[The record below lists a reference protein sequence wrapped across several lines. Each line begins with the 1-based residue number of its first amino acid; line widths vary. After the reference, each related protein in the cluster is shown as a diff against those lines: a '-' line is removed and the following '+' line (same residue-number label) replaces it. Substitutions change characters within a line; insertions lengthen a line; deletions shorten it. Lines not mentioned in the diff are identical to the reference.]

1 MRAAKEVKNLVCD
14 YLVVG
19 AGAAP
24 LAFID
29 TLLTELPDAKIIL
42 IDKKVVPGGHWVDAY
57 GFVQLHQPSI
67 VYGIASKQLEGNWL
81 KLMFKGMLPWTHR
94 ASKKEIVKYFGDFV
108 QEKVDAQQVEFY
120 PNTIFEFEKS
130 NDAEKTH
137 FFSSVDGSVSYKVQV
152 NEKLVDGTVGQC
164 IIPHES
170 PLQFPVDDKV
180 RVMTPNQIYDAFE
193 NGDKAEKKSMLDKKY
208 VVLGAGKTGMDSIVY
223 LQRHLKVDPSDI
235 AWVISADVW
244 MLNAAGGGK
253 PSDWPNALA
262 EHNNDQD
269 KAALALEEK
278 GMFSR
283 LDKNIVPKRFRFPS
297 IQPDDLKL
305 LQKIKTIVRR
315 GRATAIR
322 QKYNSDVVV
331 EFGSDFPAWK
341 AFAPMDKC
349 VFVHATSP
357 GPFNSRASDE
367 DSPIF
372 NSPGRMTLRLLF
384 TPPISFSMSVLGKV
398 EAARRKGTLDLDVM
412 RNLALALGGE
422 KSKANELTE
431 NDMLKMLLAPLTMP
445 KIYRTMLTQAILFAI
460 VDRDPMEVINWF
472 KGNRLS
478 FLSIPGFKS
487 GACDDIRMLTTKQNV
502 FKVPD
507 AEVSMMKLV
516 GEKIKPLEGM

>member
-1 MRAAKEVKNLVCD
+1 MPTVLFNSISQVSSMVLHPNNSRATGSSLCSRECCRGRTGQA
-14 YLVVG
+14 
-19 AGAAP
+19 
-24 LAFID
+24 
-29 TLLTELPDAKIIL
+29 
-42 IDKKVVPGGHWVDAY
+42 
-57 GFVQLHQPSI
+57 
-67 VYGIASKQLEGNWL
+67 
-81 KLMFKGMLPWTHR
+81 
-94 ASKKEIVKYFGDFV
+94 KKEIVKYYGNFV

-120 PNTIFEFEKS
+120 PNTIFDFEKS

-137 FFSSVDGSVSYKVQV
+137 HFSSVDGSVSYKVQV
-152 NEKLVDGTVGQC
+152 NEKLVDGTDGQC

-223 LQRHLKVDPSDI
+223 LQRQMKVDPSDI

-253 PSDWPNALA
+253 PQDWPNALA
-262 EHNNDQD
+262 EYNNDQD

-278 GMFSR
+278 GLFSR
-283 LDKNIVPKRFRFPS
+283 IDKNIVPKRFRFPS

-305 LQKIKTIVRR
+305 LQKIKTVVRR

-322 QKYNSDVVV
+322 QKYNSDVEV
-331 EFGSDFPAWK
+331 EFGSNFPTWK

-357 GPFNSRASDE
+357 GPFNSGV
-367 DSPIF
+367 DSSGPIF

-384 TPPISFSMSVLGKV
+384 TPPIPFSMSVLAKV
-398 EAARRKGTLDLDVM
+398 EAARRKGTLDLDFM

-431 NDMLKMLLAPLTMP
+431 NDMLKMLLAPLTTT
-445 KIYRTMLTQAILFAI
+445 KFYRTMMTQAIIFAI

-487 GACDDIRMLTTKQNV
+487 GACDDTRMLSTKQNV
-502 FKVPD
+502 FDLSD